1 MLSKQQEVAIKC
13 AIADLIGSL
22 QAKNDLDFFSH
33 DWEAHLETI
42 SDIADAFPELCKDY
56 KEQIVELH

>member
-42 SDIADAFPELCKDY
+42 SDIVDAFPELCKDY